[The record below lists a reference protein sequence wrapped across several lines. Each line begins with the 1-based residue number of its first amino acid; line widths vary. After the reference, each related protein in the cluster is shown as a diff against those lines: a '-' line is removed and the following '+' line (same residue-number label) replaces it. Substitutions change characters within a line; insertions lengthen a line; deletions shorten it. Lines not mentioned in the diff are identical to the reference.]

1 LLSYKPINDID
12 YLDAKPLPCGCG
24 CATTPGQCVPA
35 ATLEEPGD
43 YSAFWG
49 NGKVMIGRITQDGQ
63 KISMQH
69 TPLLDDP
76 LPKNYKHK
84 LTKKQFSKIFYHNK
98 V

>member
-1 LLSYKPINDID
+1 
-12 YLDAKPLPCGCG
+12 LDAKPLPCGCG